1 MSERWTMAGQG
12 GRYCALFRQRR
23 PCLKGHRAQADGE
36 TNLEDSKDGC
46 EYRGKL
52 LKKGEK
58 KLFEYEE
65 KLRVMEKNI
74 IQEEKIDDIL
84 SEIEKI
90 EDSFTDEDIVNILDD
105 IKSKIRCLV

>member
-23 PCLKGHRAQADGE
+23 PRLKGHRAQADGE

-58 KLFEYEE
+58 
-65 KLRVMEKNI
+65 I
-74 IQEEKIDDIL
+74 ILSGSTRARRQIQLPLDIL
-84 SEIEKI
+84 VKI
-90 EDSFTDEDIVNILDD
+90 LL
-105 IKSKIRCLV
+105 K